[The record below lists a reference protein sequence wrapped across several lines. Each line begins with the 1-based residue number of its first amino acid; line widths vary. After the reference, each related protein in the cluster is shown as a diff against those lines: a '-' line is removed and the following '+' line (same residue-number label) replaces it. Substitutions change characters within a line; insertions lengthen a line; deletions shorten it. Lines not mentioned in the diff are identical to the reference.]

1 MTVSLPRAAAFVGA
15 RAGREVATLTQESA
29 HSPAQADNFLPGPVL
44 LLGAPGVGKGTQAQS
59 LMAAYGIPQ
68 ISTGDILRDN
78 IARGTE
84 LGKAAKGL
92 MDQGQ
97 LVPDQ
102 MVNDMVGARLTQ
114 PDVER
119 GYILDGYP
127 RTLGQAEWLDAH
139 LVTLEKAAGAAVL
152 PLVAVNIR
160 VDEQV
165 LLRRITGRRICS
177 QCKHIYNIYSKP
189 PKQEGICDIDGS
201 PLQYRSD
208 DTEAAFTE
216 RMKAYNS
223 LTAPVIE
230 HYSRQG
236 RFREVDGD
244 RAVQDVTSSIE
255 DALEQLRQTGA

>member
-1 MTVSLPRAAAFVGA
+1 MSTC
-15 RAGREVATLTQESA
+15 
-29 HSPAQADNFLPGPVL
+29 
-44 LLGAPGVGKGTQAQS
+44 
-59 LMAAYGIPQ
+59 GIPQ

-78 IARGTE
+78 IARGTD

-114 PDVER
+114 PDVKR

-139 LVTLEKAAGAAVL
+139 LISLEESAGAVSL
-152 PLVAVNIR
+152 PLIAVNIK

-165 LLRRITGRRICS
+165 LLKRITGRRICGT
-177 QCKHIYNIYSKP
+177 CKHIYNIYSKP
-189 PKQEGICDIDGS
+189 PKQEGICDVDGTK
-201 PLQYRSD
+201 LAQRSD
-208 DTEAAFTE
+208 DTEDAFVE
-216 RMKAYNS
+216 RMKAYSS

-230 HYSRQG
+230 HYSKQG

-244 RAVQDVTSSIE
+244 RQVEAVTASIAS
-255 DALEQLRQTGA
+255 ALEQLRGAGA

>member
-1 MTVSLPRAAAFVGA
+1 MTS
-15 RAGREVATLTQESA
+15 ESA
-29 HSPAQADNFLPGPVL
+29 AHSSAQAASAFLPGPIL
-44 LLGAPGVGKGTQAQS
+44 LLGAPGVGKGTQAQR
-59 LMAAYGIPQ
+59 LMADFGIPQ

-78 IARGTE
+78 IARGTD
-84 LGKAAKGL
+84 LGKVAKGL

-102 MVNDMVGARLTQ
+102 MVNNMVGARLAQ

-127 RTLGQAEWLDAH
+127 RTLGQAEWLDSH
-139 LVTLEKAAGAAVL
+139 LTSTAAGHA
-152 PLVAVNIR
+152 PLVAISIR
-160 VDEQV
+160 VDEQE
-165 LLRRITGRRICS
+165 LLRRITGRRICPV
-177 QCKHIYNIYSKP
+177 CKHIYNIYSKP
-189 PKQEGICDIDGS
+189 PKQEGICDFDGS
-201 PLQYRSD
+201 PLQHRSD

-236 RFREVDGD
+236 RFREVDGA
-244 RAVQDVTSSIE
+244 RSVEQVTAAIESS
-255 DALEQLRQTGA
+255 LKQLRQAVE

>member
-1 MTVSLPRAAAFVGA
+1 M
-15 RAGREVATLTQESA
+15 
-29 HSPAQADNFLPGPVL
+29 AD
-44 LLGAPGVGKGTQAQS
+44 
-59 LMAAYGIPQ
+59 YGIPQ

-92 MDQGQ
+92 MEQGQ

-102 MVNDMVGARLTQ
+102 LVNDMVGARLEQ

-127 RTLGQAEWLDAH
+127 RTLGQAEWLDTYLASGA
-139 LVTLEKAAGAAVL
+139 KAATHEAAL

-165 LLRRITGRRICS
+165 LLRRITGRRICG

-189 PKQEGICDIDGS
+189 PKHEGLCDFDGS
-201 PLQYRSD
+201 PLQHRSD
-208 DTEAAFTE
+208 DTEEAFTE

-230 HYSRQG
+230 HYSKQG

-244 RAVQDVTSSIE
+244 RPVNEVTTSIE
-255 DALEQLRQTGA
+255 SSLRQLRQDGVA

>member
-1 MTVSLPRAAAFVGA
+1 M
-15 RAGREVATLTQESA
+15 
-29 HSPAQADNFLPGPVL
+29 ADF
-44 LLGAPGVGKGTQAQS
+44 
-59 LMAAYGIPQ
+59 GIPQ

-102 MVNDMVGARLTQ
+102 MVNDMVGSRLAQ

-127 RTLGQAEWLDAH
+127 RTLGQAEWLDDH
-139 LVTLEKAAGAAVL
+139 LASFASKA
-152 PLVAVNIR
+152 PLIAVNIR
-160 VDEQV
+160 VDEQE
-165 LLRRITGRRICS
+165 LLRRITGRRICPV
-177 QCKHIYNIYSKP
+177 CKHIYNIYSKP
-189 PKQEGICDIDGS
+189 PRVEGICDLDGS
-201 PLQYRSD
+201 PLQHRSD
-208 DTEAAFTE
+208 DTEAAFAE

-236 RFREVDGD
+236 RFREVDGTQS
-244 RAVQDVTSSIE
+244 VEQVTAAIE
-255 DALEQLRQTGA
+255 DALRQLRRAGE

>member
-1 MTVSLPRAAAFVGA
+1 M
-15 RAGREVATLTQESA
+15 TQESA
-29 HSPAQADNFLPGPVL
+29 HSLAQAETFLPGPVL
-44 LLGAPGVGKGTQAQS
+44 LLGAPGVGKGTQAQL
-59 LMAAYGIPQ
+59 LMAEYGIPQ

-84 LGKAAKGL
+84 RGKAAKGL

-102 MVNDMVGARLTQ
+102 MVNDMVGSRLTQ
-114 PDVER
+114 PDVKR

-139 LVTLEKAAGAAVL
+139 LVSLEQSAGAVAL
-152 PLVAVNIR
+152 PLVAVNIK

-165 LLRRITGRRICS
+165 LLKRITGRRICGK
-177 QCKHIYNIYSKP
+177 CKHIYNIYSKP
-189 PKQEGICDIDGS
+189 PKQKGVCDFDGAE
-201 PLQYRSD
+201 LQHRSD
-208 DTEAAFTE
+208 DTETAFTE
-216 RMKAYNS
+216 RMKAYNA

-230 HYSRQG
+230 HYAGQG

-244 RAVQDVTSSIE
+244 RAVEAVTASIK
-255 DALEQLRQTGA
+255 DALEQLREAGA